1 MRPRQT
7 QSHRQ
12 FITTALAAIIILAG
26 CGARQ
31 SAEVSPAMM
40 GAEPPSETPVETPVA
55 SVEAWTFEGV
65 PGYIIRTPHYR
76 IFTTEPDP
84 MMRQRITTLVEVALT
99 EYVSAFGTLPHPES
113 RLDTYLMGRRW
124 EWDRLTQR
132 LMGAEAP
139 NYLRIQ
145 RGGYAA
151 GGRGV
156 FYNIGLRDTLAI
168 AAHEGW
174 HQYTQRTFHEPLPVW
189 LEEGIACYMEGFRSD
204 GRGRP
209 VMMPW
214 ANVER
219 FDELRDAW
227 SRGALM
233 NLEELLHATPQSLL
247 DESASRT
254 LTYYAQVW
262 ALVHFLREHE
272 GGKYRPRL
280 EHLLSDAARAKL
292 RATIATSQG
301 ATAARTAMLRRT
313 GPGAFLAYLNHDLS
327 IADAEYT
334 AFIELIVR
342 TGSKDAIVRGE
353 SPLK

>member
-1 MRPRQT
+1 MTLRIART
-7 QSHRQ
+7 IARYSAASL
-12 FITTALAAIIILAG
+12 ALICVFAG
-26 CGARQ
+26 CMARQ
-31 SAEVSPAMM
+31 ATQASPAVMP
-40 GAEPPSETPVETPVA
+40 AETLAS
-55 SVEAWTFEGV
+55 SVEPWSFEGV
-65 PGYIIRTPHYR
+65 PGFVIRTRHYR
-76 IFTTEPDP
+76 IFTTEPDA
-84 MMRQRITTLVEVALT
+84 MMRHRITLLVEIALA
-99 EYVSAFGTLPHPES
+99 EYVSAFGELPYPDS
-113 RLDTYLMGRRW
+113 RLDTFLMGRRW

-132 LMGAEAP
+132 LMGVDAP
-139 NYLRIQ
+139 QYLRIQ

-204 GRGRP
+204 GGGRP
-209 VMMPW
+209 AMRPW

-233 NLEELLHATPQSLL
+233 DLQELLNATPQSLL

-262 ALVHFLREHE
+262 ALVHFLREHD

-280 EHLLSDAARAKL
+280 EQLLADAARGRL
-292 RATIATSQG
+292 RATVATTQG
-301 ATAARTAMLRRT
+301 ATAARTAVLRRI
-313 GPGAFLAYLNHDLS
+313 GPSVFLAYLNHDLS
-327 IADAEYT
+327 IANTEYA
-334 AFIELIVR
+334 AFIEAIVR